1 MYILQIW
8 IVTLKNTQHLY
19 LNPIIRPSIDNVQKS
34 ISISSKEHFFFF
46 YVLEHIHF
54 EER

>member
-1 MYILQIW
+1 MYLLQIW
-8 IVTLKNTQHLY
+8 IVTLKNTQHLH
-19 LNPIIRPSIDNVQKS
+19 LNPIIPPFIDNVQEN